1 MPSAARPCSRWCT
14 RLRRAD
20 LAFVP
25 LRRSARRPRRA
36 GSRFGRDRRIQRRQ
50 RPERVRG
57 GGVRPRGRTRRDRA
71 RSRARPASGSRRC
84 EAIPPSIGLD
94 FKRGMTPSVR
104 AVAKRGDRLEPYDFL
119 YHASST
125 AVHFRPDQI
134 MRGIWGSRD
143 HMRFDLRPV
152 ERARVAFALFWS
164 LWLARETLRVGLP
177 LCGDVEIAPPPTEA
191 LRKRREAPQPG
202 RLPPIHLSR
211 GVQPPPVGRRQR
223 PVSLSTLGSPRP
235 RSEFGSR

>member
-1 MPSAARPCSRWCT
+1 LVVTGAFNDVSAQSAFAAEEFAREVGLDEIERD
-14 RLRRAD
+14 LEQGQRRA
-20 LAFVP
+20 
-25 LRRSARRPRRA
+25 RA
-36 GSRFGRDRRIQRRQ
+36 DVKR
-50 RPERVRG
+50 
-57 GGVRPRGRTRRDRA
+57 
-71 RSRARPASGSRRC
+71 
-84 EAIPPSIGLD
+84 IPPSIGLD

-134 MRGIWGSRD
+134 MRGIRGSRD

-152 ERARVAFALFWS
+152 ERARAAFALFWS

-191 LRKRREAPQPG
+191 LRNVEKLLSQAGYPQFIYPEEFNRRPSG
-202 RLPPIHLSR
+202 GGNDR
-211 GVQPPPVGRRQR
+211 
-223 PVSLSTLGSPRP
+223 
-235 RSEFGSR
+235 